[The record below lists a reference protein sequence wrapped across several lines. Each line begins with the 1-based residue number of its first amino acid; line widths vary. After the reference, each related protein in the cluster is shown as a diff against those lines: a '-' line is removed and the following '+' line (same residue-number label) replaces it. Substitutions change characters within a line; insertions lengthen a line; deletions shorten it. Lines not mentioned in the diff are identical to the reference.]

1 MKNANKKPIAP
12 PKKDCNKQ
20 LDVSNFE
27 TFTKEEYI
35 TNLERLG
42 LCCHEHIVGE
52 EVYYSNKTY
61 GLHKVIRWDKDRG
74 EYILQIHK
82 QRFWS
87 NPFRIHIKECTN
99 ETLEVFEANMD
110 RLLLTHYD
118 ENMLMR
124 SDFVVKLIDVLND
137 AIKDYEATYELFRSN
152 DVHKAVKLAKEK
164 ITYSG
169 VCWYVKEKSIIH
181 KHLISKLCKAY
192 INERDYSYVS
202 TPIDML
208 YAALNYEDNKVY
220 TDSISKRIELIRK
233 IVKDLM
239 YVKVTHETRVHL
251 LYLKSIDN
259 HIVKYK
265 QSRDLDMNLGLCVKF
280 ESYEDRYHI
289 SALKYI
295 PVVYFR
301 SFICETI
308 GHIYNH
314 AEYTDSEVICR
325 EMNESIDTRL
335 ELLNEIDKNIYSYLK
350 EKYNL

>member
-1 MKNANKKPIAP
+1 MKN
-12 PKKDCNKQ
+12 CNKQ

-42 LCCHEHIVGE
+42 LCCHEHIVGK

-74 EYILQIHK
+74 EYLLQIHK

-124 SDFVVKLIDVLND
+124 SDFVVKLIDVLKD

-152 DVHKAVKLAKEK
+152 DVHKAVKLSKEK

-208 YAALNYEDNKVY
+208 YAALNYEGNKVY
-220 TDSISKRIELIRK
+220 LDSIVERVRLIRK
-233 IVKDLM
+233 IVNDLM
-239 YVKVTHETRVHL
+239 YIKVTHETRVHL
-251 LYLKSIDN
+251 LYLRSIEDYN
-259 HIVKYK
+259 KKYVESCDLNL
-265 QSRDLDMNLGLCVKF
+265 SRGLCIKF
-280 ESYEDRYHI
+280 ESYEDKFQV
-289 SALKYI
+289 STLKYL
-295 PVVYFR
+295 PKAY
-301 SFICETI
+301 I
-308 GHIYNH
+308 GHHVCDTINTIYNSDTTGDE
-314 AEYTDSEVICR
+314 AICR

-335 ELLNEIDKNIYSYLK
+335 ELLNEVDKNIYSYLK